1 MGVFDDV
8 GRIYDAS
15 KNNPRPGLIDG
26 IKQAAD
32 AAEKAQEMK
41 ANLAATGGVPQGVNG
56 QSFNP
61 FENMQGM
68 AAATSGTGTI
78 AKIEDT
84 GEKFDTAKIYDVTFD
99 VVSDTAPPFQV
110 VHRQMISAAAL
121 GNWQPGKTLAG
132 EVRSGEHE
140 PGHDRLAAPAAR
152 PPALSAPGCRRST
165 SAVRGARSRFLPPR

>member
-15 KNNPRPGLIDG
+15 KGNKRPGLIDG

-32 AAEKAQEMK
+32 AAEDAQKMREG
-41 ANLAATGGVPQGVNG
+41 LAATGGVPQGVNG

-68 AAATSGTGTI
+68 AAATRGTGTI
-78 AKIEDT
+78 SKLEDT

-99 VVSDTAPPFQV
+99 VVSDTAPPFTV
-110 VHRQMISAAAL
+110 VHRQMISAAAT
-121 GNWQPGKTLAG
+121 GNWQPGKTMP
-132 EVRSGEHE
+132 VRFD
-140 PGHDRLAAPAAR
+140 PNN
-152 PPALSAPGCRRST
+152 T
-165 SAVRGARSRFLPPR
+165 SQVTIG

>member
-15 KNNPRPGLIDG
+15 KHNKRPGLIDG

-32 AAEKAQEMK
+32 AAEGAQAMREQM
-41 ANLAATGGVPQGVNG
+41 AATGGVPQGVNG

-68 AAATSGTGTI
+68 AAATRGTGTI

-84 GEKFDTAKIYDVTFD
+84 GEKFETSKIYDVTFD

-110 VHRQMISAAAL
+110 VHRQMISATAL
-121 GNWQPGKTLAG
+121 GNWQPGKTLP
-132 EVRSGEHE
+132 VRF
-140 PGHDRLAAPAAR
+140 DPANTNQITI
-152 PPALSAPGCRRST
+152 G
-165 SAVRGARSRFLPPR
+165 